1 MTRETRVCGLVLAG
15 GKARRFGQDKRFALL
30 NGTPL
35 INHAITALCG
45 QVDEVA
51 LSCNDTIPGFDHLV
65 HLADQRAQEGP
76 LLGIA
81 EGLAYALDEGF
92 DWLVTVPADS
102 PFFPADLCERLVGS
116 DLQIR
121 FAESSGR
128 IHPVFGAWPTM
139 LTPALF
145 AEIAKGERKIDRA
158 AAAIAPV
165 HTFEWATTDGDPFFN
180 VNRTEDLKA
189 AEARI

>member
-1 MTRETRVCGLVLAG
+1 MSNPPRVCGLVLAG

-30 NGTPL
+30 GGKPL
-35 INHAITALCG
+35 IHHAIEALRG
-45 QVDEVA
+45 QVDELA
-51 LSCNDTIPGFDHLV
+51 LSCNDTIPGFEHLV

-102 PFFPADLCERLVGS
+102 PFFPSDLRQRLVG
-116 DLQIR
+116 DAPVIR
-121 FAESSGR
+121 FADSDGR
-128 IHPVFGAWPTM
+128 VHPVFGAWPTSV
-139 LTPALF
+139 TQDLF
-145 AEIAKGERKIDRA
+145 AEIARGERKIDRA
-158 AAAIAPV
+158 AGAIASV
-165 HTFEWATTDGDPFFN
+165 ETFEWETTGGDPFFN

-189 AEARI
+189 AEARL